1 MKTNLQKIPSRITTR
16 EVEIIRLIS
25 NEYSSREIANLLY
38 ISMETVKT
46 HRKNIRK
53 KLNVKNVAGIVRVA
67 FQTQLI
73 TFQSGVA
80 MAS

>member
-53 KLNVKNVAGIVRVA
+53 KLNVKNVAGVVRVA